1 MGTGRRRRPV
11 SPGEMA
17 LSAIAL
23 NESHSP
29 PPTSTSRRWLGSR
42 AFCEL
47 RKRRAE
53 RVKDMHALS
62 TMLDEYLTVSEGD
75 PTLAQTLRQELRE
88 RMVELRL
95 RVGDDD
101 DSVATSVNV

>member
-1 MGTGRRRRPV
+1 
-11 SPGEMA
+11 
-17 LSAIAL
+17 
-23 NESHSP
+23 
-29 PPTSTSRRWLGSR
+29 
-42 AFCEL
+42 
-47 RKRRAE
+47 
-53 RVKDMHALS
+53 
-62 TMLDEYLTVSEGD
+62 MLDEYLTVSEGD

>member
-1 MGTGRRRRPV
+1 
-11 SPGEMA
+11 MA

-62 TMLDEYLTVSEGD
+62 TMLDEYLTVILPS
-75 PTLAQTLRQELRE
+75 PRRFARNCE
-88 RMVELRL
+88 RGWWNFDFVWETMTILWQHL
-95 RVGDDD
+95 
-101 DSVATSVNV
+101 